1 MTQSAR
7 KPYPVFFSH
16 LGYLIFSVLL
26 AAAGLEIGSAIVRA
40 AYHRIHPGKAKD
52 LSGANPAY
60 WGYPW
65 AQEYWKEEHL
75 RWSANKKVN
84 YVPFL
89 IWGERPW
96 HSKYINVDESAV
108 VNMRKTTNPACDQAQ
123 RRVIWMFGGSTLFGM
138 GVPDEA
144 TIPSYLSQELNSK
157 GPTCFAIS
165 NYGVEG
171 YLTNQEMILLVELL
185 KKEQRPD
192 LVIFYDGVN
201 DSDAAV
207 APGIPDGHLELG
219 STKSRMEGSVSSK
232 LDFLR
237 DSSSIKLAGA
247 LAARLRHGDLAGLP
261 PREVSARAAAALD
274 NYEAN
279 ISVAKMLGQAYKCKV
294 LSFWQPSLAFGRKPL
309 APFEQQLWDTD
320 TGPGAALETPH
331 RILMAVN
338 EEAARRSARNVD
350 FVFLGNVFDS
360 VKEPIYIDNRM
371 HSGPLGNQIVA
382 DAMARW
388 IRSHFAD

>member
-1 MTQSAR
+1 MSQSAP
-7 KPYPVFFSH
+7 KPYPVFFSY

-26 AAAGLEIGSAIVRA
+26 AAAGLETGSAVIRA
-40 AYHRIHPGKAKD
+40 AYQRIHPGKAKD

-60 WGYPW
+60 RGYPW
-65 AQEYWKEEHL
+65 AEQYWTEEHL

-89 IWGERPW
+89 VWGERPW
-96 HSKYINVDESAV
+96 HSKYINVDEGVV
-108 VNMRKTTNPACDQAQ
+108 VNMRRTTNPACEQTE

-138 GVPDEA
+138 GAPDEA
-144 TIPSYLSQELNSK
+144 TIPSYLSEKLNSR
-157 GPTCFAIS
+157 GPTCFRIS

-171 YLTNQEMILLVELL
+171 YLTNQELILLVELL
-185 KKEQRPD
+185 KRGQQPD

-201 DSDAAV
+201 DSEAAV

-247 LAARLRHGDLAGLP
+247 LAARLRHGDLESLP
-261 PREVSARAAAALD
+261 PPEVSARAAAAVD

-279 ISVAKMLGQAYKCKV
+279 ISVAKMLGQAYKFKV
-294 LSFWQPSLAFGRKPL
+294 LSYWQPSLAFGRKPL
-309 APFEQQLWDTD
+309 APFEQQLWDG
-320 TGPGAALETPH
+320 GPGPALETSH
-331 RILMAVN
+331 RILAAVN
-338 EEAARRSARNVD
+338 EEAARRSAEKMN

-371 HSGPLGNQIVA
+371 HIGPLGNQIVA
-382 DAMARW
+382 DRMAEW
-388 IRSHFAD
+388 IRGHPAE